1 MPTTG
6 RHHHC
11 SQAAV
16 DFTPAQRD
24 VSRVTRASRRRFG
37 LVALSAL
44 ALMVTPPGLLQAPT
58 TAWAASSP
66 CEGDPEQPTGR
77 RPAPASVSAGLAA
90 PFGYQAG
97 ALDQQAVLADV
108 VQVVTKQA
116 SELELE
122 GCYREKPGQIA
133 LRVDFLSPY
142 EFLVVSLFDHDPA
155 RRDALLDQYVTDP
168 QGAIKALGDAY
179 PSTRAQAAM
188 ATYAYFDLASGH
200 IRVNAA
206 KVPPDEI
213 RRVLV
218 HEFWHAM
225 PLARTWTAPD
235 GRTLRAS
242 GFWLQEQR
250 TGRRAWVPL
259 VDRRGLPY
267 ASYLL
272 DEAMATLMETR
283 YAGPSRFARHDL
295 DDVQQFLDRLIGV
308 AGAETVLGTYL
319 HSQPY
324 EIGELAEAHRAS
336 FPELEIVAQP

>member
-1 MPTTG
+1 
-6 RHHHC
+6 
-11 SQAAV
+11 
-16 DFTPAQRD
+16 
-24 VSRVTRASRRRFG
+24 
-37 LVALSAL
+37 VALSAL
-44 ALMVTPPGLLQAPT
+44 ALMAAPPTTLFEVPS
-58 TAWAASSP
+58 TAWAATSP
-66 CEGDPEQPTGR
+66 CEGDPEQPAGR
-77 RPAPASVSAGLAA
+77 RPAPASVSAGLAE

-97 ALDQQAVLADV
+97 AFDQQAVLADV
-108 VQVVTKQA
+108 VQAVKRQA

-122 GCYREKPGQIA
+122 GCYREKPAQIA
-133 LRVDFLSPY
+133 SRVDFLSPY
-142 EFLVVSLFDHDPA
+142 EFLVVSLFDQDPA

-168 QGAIKALGDAY
+168 KGAIKALGDAY

-206 KVPPDEI
+206 RVPADEV

-225 PLARTWTAPD
+225 PLARTWTADD

-250 TGRRAWVPL
+250 AGHRSWVPL
-259 VDRRGLPY
+259 EDRRGLPY
-267 ASYLL
+267 ASYLM
-272 DEAMATLMETR
+272 DEAMATLMENR

-295 DDVQQFLDRLIGV
+295 EDVQQFLDRLIGV
-308 AGAETVLGTYL
+308 AGTGAVLNNYL

-324 EIGELAEAHRAS
+324 EIGELAEAHRSS
-336 FPELEIVAQP
+336 FPELETMARP